1 MEVQHKLGY
10 PDKEA
15 STCDVDKK
23 IWVFMLFVRP
33 IPALWVLEFWEN
45 ILRGRDREGNDNDGS
60 ISEGKIRQ

>member
-45 ILRGRDREGNDNDGS
+45 IL
-60 ISEGKIRQ
+60 